1 MVESNSPSGN
11 VFLVLAVA
19 VVVISLFSVGLLYFS
34 VSDLFT
40 VLSGHA
46 TGEANLTVEPAAT
59 INFTRGA
66 LNWQSGRVNSGSTS
80 AYLDTAAGTVKNGNW
95 TAVTS
100 GLRIE
105 NIGNLNVTLNL
116 SVTKTAAQFIGGTSP
131 VYQWNVTNGEPS
143 SCTGSMAGLY
153 YNPNTTSAM
162 WCSLFQFK
170 DSADLV
176 NISIN
181 LTIPSDSITGALG
194 DVVTATAYV

>member
-66 LNWQSGRVNSGSTS
+66 LNWQSGRVNSGQTL
-80 AYLDTAAGTVKNGNW
+80 AYLDTAAGTVVNGNW
-95 TAVTS
+95 TAVTQ

-116 SVTKTAAQFIGGTSP
+116 SVI
-131 VYQWNVTNGEPS
+131 
-143 SCTGSMAGLY
+143 
-153 YNPNTTSAM
+153 
-162 WCSLFQFK
+162 
-170 DSADLV
+170 
-176 NISIN
+176 
-181 LTIPSDSITGALG
+181 IPSTFLVSISP
-194 DVVTATAYV
+194 

>member
-1 MVESNSPSGN
+1 MAESDSPSGK

-34 VSDLFT
+34 IGNLVN
-40 VLSGHA
+40 VLSGRA
-46 TGEANLTVEPAAT
+46 TGEANLTVETAAT
-59 INFTRGA
+59 INFTRNA
-66 LNWQSGRVNSGSTS
+66 LNWQSGRVNSGQTL
-80 AYLDTAAGTVKNGNW
+80 AYLDTAAGTVVNGNW
-95 TAVTS
+95 TAVTQ

-116 SVTKTAAQFIGGTSP
+116 SVGKTAAAFIGGTGP
-131 VYQWNVTNGEPS
+131 VYQWNVSNGEPS
-143 SCTGSMAGLY
+143 SCTGSMGGLY
-153 YNPNTTSAM
+153 YTPNTTTAM

-170 DSADLV
+170 DSADLL

-194 DVVTATAYV
+194 DVITATAYV